1 MEDKKKISEVVKNVL
16 DGKKIKNEEINIAKV
31 VKDEVIRIMVR
42 EELDKQRENADEWK
56 MSMKN
61 IIESGCMLNG
71 D

>member
-1 MEDKKKISEVVKNVL
+1 MEDKKKIGEVVKNVL